1 MLAVRAGRGLLRE
14 LDRRD
19 RDGAGLT
26 VPIDPDVDRST
37 DQIAH
42 EPPLKIADA
51 FDRLTV
57 ELDDDVAHAEA
68 PGRRRARL
76 EQLDDLEATLP
87 ADPVGDGVGKR
98 PGPADDA
105 EERSADPAVDDERF
119 DDGSR
124 SGVDRHRQP
133 ESDAR
138 DGGVDPDDAPARV
151 GQRTAGIPRVEGRI
165 RLDDILD
172 EPVRSAVAHAERPSE
187 RA

>member
-19 RDGAGLT
+19 GHRSRLP
-26 VPIDPDVDRST
+26 VPIDPDVDSST
-37 DQIAH
+37 DQIAY
-42 EPPLKIADA
+42 EPPLEIADA

-68 PGRRRARL
+68 SGRRRARL

-87 ADPVGDGVGKR
+87 ADPVGDGLGKR

-105 EERSADPAVDDERF
+105 EERAAHTAVDDERF

-124 SGVDRHRQP
+124 SGVDRHREP
-133 ESDAR
+133 ETDAR
-138 DGGVDPDDAPARV
+138 DGRVDADDTPARV

-165 RLDDILD
+165 RL
-172 EPVRSAVAHAERPSE
+172 
-187 RA
+187 